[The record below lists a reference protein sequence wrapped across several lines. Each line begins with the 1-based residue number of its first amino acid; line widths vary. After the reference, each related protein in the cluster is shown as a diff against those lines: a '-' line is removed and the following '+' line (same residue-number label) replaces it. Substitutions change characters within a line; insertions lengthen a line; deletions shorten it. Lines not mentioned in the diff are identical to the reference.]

1 MPRYA
6 YQGLDAEGKRM
17 SGEVEADSLAAA
29 VADVHG
35 LRIDQAEVH
44 LVMTGDRPAAG
55 RRRVGT
61 EDLVRFNT
69 QLAAMARAGVPLD
82 EALSELVRQM
92 RSGRLR
98 EAIETVTAEVREG
111 VPLADALARHQRVL
125 PPDYVEM
132 VRAGLAAGNLPELL
146 LLMNQRLTL
155 QQEFRRQVVDAF
167 TYPLIVCS
175 LAIAVAFGSLA
186 LIGPGFR
193 ALFDDFGA
201 QLSAMTEAYFWLS
214 DRAWLLL
221 AIFLSGLGAIAILLL
236 ASIGSRTGRRMRQAG
251 FRLVPYYRRLRRTT
265 ISGQLCSAMAMF
277 LKAGLTVPQAL
288 LMAARTTSSER
299 LGDALLT
306 ACGDV
311 ESGQPLYEA
320 LAAQR
325 EIPRMIVFSVRVA
338 ESRGDLPE
346 TLEGLAEM
354 YRRQGQQTLS
364 IAKVVLPLIGIAV
377 AGLTVGFAA
386 FSLFLPLVKLIQ
398 SARGGP

>member
-6 YQGLDAEGKRM
+6 YQGLDAEGKRI
-17 SGEVEADSLAAA
+17 SGQVEADSLAAA
-29 VADVHG
+29 VEMVEG
-35 LRIDQAEVH
+35 LRIDQVEVH
-44 LVMTGDRPAAG
+44 LVITEDRPSAG
-55 RRRVGT
+55 GRRVGT

-111 VPLADALARHQRVL
+111 VPLAEALARHERVL
-125 PPDYVEM
+125 PPDYVQM

-155 QQEFRRQVVDAF
+155 QQEFSRQMVDAF
-167 TYPLIVCS
+167 MYPLIVCG
-175 LAIAVAFGSLA
+175 LAIVVAFYSLA
-186 LIGPGFR
+186 LIRPSYPTFFYGFGMD
-193 ALFDDFGA
+193 LP
-201 QLSAMTEAYFWLS
+201 AMTEAYLWLS
-214 DRAWLLL
+214 ERAWLLL
-221 AIFLSGLGAIAILLL
+221 AIFLSGLGAIAIGLL
-236 ASIGSRTGRRMRQAG
+236 ASIGSRAGRRMRQAG
-251 FRLVPYYRRLRRTT
+251 LRLVPYYRRLRRTT
-265 ISGQLCSAMAMF
+265 VSGQLCSAMAMF
-277 LKAGLTVPQAL
+277 LKAGLTVPQVL
-288 LMAARTTSSER
+288 RMASHTAASER

-311 ESGQPLYEA
+311 ESGQPLAEA
-320 LAAQR
+320 LAAQG
-325 EIPRMIVFSVRVA
+325 EIPRMIVFSVGVA

-354 YRRQGQQTLS
+354 YRRQGERTLS
-364 IAKVVLPLIGIAV
+364 IARVVLPLTGIAL

-386 FSLFLPLVKLIQ
+386 FALFLPLAGLF
-398 SARGGP
+398 RGLSVW